1 MASSYTANTGIEKI
15 GSGEQ
20 AGTWGTTTNTN
31 FDIIDDSLNGVL
43 TITVTGATTL
53 TTSDGALSNG
63 HHKVI
68 ILAGTPSSAF
78 NLTIAP
84 NDVQKYYFIKNGT
97 GQTATVLQGGGS
109 GDTVALANGAG
120 GIVFADGAGANANVA
135 TISTDV
141 LGDTTPQLGGNLDAN
156 GKNINFGDAATA
168 GSDDTLQFGASQDLK
183 IFHDG
188 SNSIIRDSGTGNLQ
202 LSGSQVDIKGGADEG
217 ETMATFVDN
226 GAATLFHDNT
236 ARLATTSA
244 GVEVTGTVTIGSAVV
259 TEAQLEILDGA
270 TVTTTELNL
279 MDGGSTVG
287 TTAVAAGD
295 GIVTNDGGTM
305 RQTTAATFVTFFN
318 ANAFATPTAISST
331 STLTPSAAQS
341 IYQRVDTSSA
351 NITVTVAVGSLGIG
365 QFIVLDK
372 TSTNNN
378 MTLSWANNS
387 QGVSLGADVDIAV
400 GFYNGTAFS
409 FIETIKA

>member
-1 MASSYTANTGIEKI
+1 MASTYTANTGIEKI
-15 GSGEQ
+15 ASGEQ

-31 FDIIDDSLNGVL
+31 FDIIDDALNGVITL
-43 TITVTGATTL
+43 TISGNTTL
-53 TTSDGALSNG
+53 TSSDGTASNG
-63 HHKVI
+63 HHKVLL
-68 ILAGTPSSAF
+68 LAGSPSSGF
-78 NLTIAP
+78 NLTIDP
-84 NDVQKYYFIKNGT
+84 NDQQKLYFINNST
-97 GQTATVLQGGGS
+97 GQIATVLQGGGS
-109 GDTVALANGAG
+109 GTTVTIATGTSA
-120 GIVFADGAGANANVA
+120 IVHADGAGSNANVG

-141 LGDTTPQLGGNLDAN
+141 LGDTSPQLGGNLDVN

-236 ARLATTSA
+236 ARIATTSA

-270 TVTTTELNL
+270 TVTTDELNIV
-279 MDGGSTVG
+279 DGSATAG
-287 TTAVAAGD
+287 TTAVGAGD

-305 RQTTAATFVTFFN
+305 RQTTAATFATYFN
-318 ANAFATPTAISST
+318 ANAYATPSAISST
-331 STLTPSAAQS
+331 STLTPGAAQS

-351 NITVTVAVGSLGIG
+351 SVTVTVAVGSLAIG

-372 TSTNNN
+372 TSTSNN
-378 MTLSWANNS
+378 MTLTWANNS
-387 QGVSLGADVDIAV
+387 QGVSLGSDVDIAV

>member
-20 AGTWGTTTNTN
+20 AGAWGTTTNTN

-43 TITVTGATTL
+43 SITVSGATTL
-53 TTSDGALSNG
+53 TTSDGVLSNG

-68 ILAGTPSSAF
+68 LLTGSPSSAF
-78 NLTIAP
+78 NITIAP
-84 NDVQKYYFIKNGT
+84 NDVQKYYFFKNST

-120 GIVFADGAGANANVA
+120 GIVFADGTGANANVD

-141 LGDTTPQLGGNLDAN
+141 LGDTTPQLGGNLDTN

-236 ARLATTSA
+236 ARLATTSS
-244 GVEVTGTVTIGSAVV
+244 GIEVTGTVTIGSAVV

-270 TVTTTELNL
+270 TVTTDELNII
-279 MDGGSTVG
+279 DGGATVG
-287 TTAVAAGD
+287 TTAIADGD
-295 GIVTNDGGTM
+295 GIVTNDGGVM
-305 RQTTAATFVTFFN
+305 RQTSAATLSTYIN
-318 ANAFATPTAISST
+318 ANAYSPASIITST
-331 STLTPSAAQS
+331 STLTPGAAQS
-341 IYQRVDTSSA
+341 IYQRVNTSGGA
-351 NITVTVAVGSLGIG
+351 VTLTLAVGSLAIG
-365 QFIVLDK
+365 QYIIVDRTAGSAAL
-372 TSTNNN
+372 TIAYPSG
-378 MTLSWANNS
+378 S
-387 QGVSLGADVDIAV
+387 QGVSLGNAV
-400 GFYNGTAFS
+400 EFALAINNGAGFS
-409 FIETIKA
+409 FVETIKS

>member
-53 TTSDGALSNG
+53 TTSDGVLSNG

-68 ILAGTPSSAF
+68 LLAGSPSSAF

-84 NDVQKYYFIKNGT
+84 NDVQKYYFIKNST

-109 GDTVALANGAG
+109 GTTVALATGSG
-120 GIVFADGAGANANVA
+120 GIIFADGSGANANVA

-141 LGDTTPQLGGNLDAN
+141 LGDTTPQLGGNLDTN
-156 GKNINFGDAATA
+156 GKNINFGDAGTA
-168 GSDDTLQFGASQDLK
+168 GTDDTLQFGASQDLK

-188 SNSIIRDSGTGNLQ
+188 SNSIIRDRGTGNLQ

-217 ETMATFVDN
+217 ESMATFVDN
-226 GAATLFHDNT
+226 GAATLFHNNS
-236 ARLATTSA
+236 ARIATTSA

-270 TVTTTELNL
+270 TVTTDELNII
-279 MDGGSTVG
+279 DGGATVG

-305 RQTTAATFVTFFN
+305 RQTTAATFATYFN
-318 ANAFATPTAISST
+318 ANAYAAPSPITST
-331 STLTPSAAQS
+331 STLAAGSAQS

>member
-20 AGTWGTTTNTN
+20 AGAWGTTTNTN

-43 TITVTGATTL
+43 SITVSGATTL
-53 TTSDGALSNG
+53 TTSDGVLSNG

-68 ILAGTPSSAF
+68 LLTGSPSSAF
-78 NLTIAP
+78 NITIAP
-84 NDVQKYYFIKNGT
+84 NDVQKYYFFKNST

-120 GIVFADGAGANANVA
+120 GIVFADGTGANANVD

-141 LGDTTPQLGGNLDAN
+141 LGDTTPQLGGNLDTN

-202 LSGSQVDIKGGADEG
+202 LSGTQVDIKGGADEG

-236 ARLATTSA
+236 ARLATTSS
-244 GVEVTGTVTIGSAVV
+244 GIEVTGTVTIGSAVV

-270 TVTTTELNL
+270 TVTTTELNI
-279 MDGGSTVG
+279 MDGGATVG
-287 TTAVAAGD
+287 TTAFSDGD
-295 GIVTNDGGTM
+295 GLVTNDNGTM
-305 RQTTAATFVTFFN
+305 QQTSAATLSTYMN
-318 ANAFATPTAISST
+318 ANAFAAPSAISST
-331 STLTPSAAQS
+331 STLTPGAAKS
-341 IYQRVDTSSA
+341 IYQRVDTSGSS
-351 NITVTVAVGSLGIG
+351 ITLTVAVGSLTVG
-365 QFIVLDK
+365 QYVVVDK
-372 TSTNNN
+372 TSTSNS
-378 MTLSWANNS
+378 LSLTWANNS
-387 QGVSLGADVDIAV
+387 QGVSLGNDVDIAV

>member
-15 GSGEQ
+15 ASGEQ

-31 FDIIDDSLNGVL
+31 FDIIDDALNGVITL
-43 TITVTGATTL
+43 TISGNTTL
-53 TTSDGALSNG
+53 TSSDGTASNG
-63 HHKVI
+63 HHKVLL
-68 ILAGTPSSAF
+68 LAGSPSSGF
-78 NLTIAP
+78 NLTIDP
-84 NDVQKYYFIKNGT
+84 NDQQKYYFINNST
-97 GQTATVLQGGGS
+97 GQIATVLQGGGS
-109 GDTVALANGAG
+109 GTTVTIATGTSA
-120 GIVFADGAGANANVA
+120 IVYADGAGSNANVG

-141 LGDTTPQLGGNLDAN
+141 LGDTSPQLGGNLDTN

-236 ARLATTSA
+236 ARIATTSA

-270 TVTTTELNL
+270 TVTTDELNII
-279 MDGGSTVG
+279 DGSATAG
-287 TTAVAAGD
+287 TTAVGAGD

-305 RQTTAATFVTFFN
+305 RQTTAATFATYFN
-318 ANAFATPTAISST
+318 ANAYATPSAISST
-331 STLTPSAAQS
+331 STLTPGAAQS

-351 NITVTVAVGSLGIG
+351 SVTVTVAVGSLAIG

-372 TSTNNN
+372 TSTSNN
-378 MTLSWANNS
+378 MTLTWANNS
-387 QGVSLGADVDIAV
+387 QGVSLGSDVDIAV

>member
-15 GSGEQ
+15 ASGEQ

-31 FDIIDDSLNGVL
+31 FDIIDDALNGVITL
-43 TITVTGATTL
+43 TISGNTTL
-53 TTSDGALSNG
+53 TSSDGTASNG
-63 HHKVI
+63 HHKVLL
-68 ILAGTPSSAF
+68 LAGSPSSGF
-78 NLTIAP
+78 NLTIDP
-84 NDVQKYYFIKNGT
+84 NDQQKLYFINNST
-97 GQTATVLQGGGS
+97 GQIATVLQGGGS
-109 GDTVALANGAG
+109 GTTVTIATGTSA
-120 GIVFADGAGANANVA
+120 IVHADGAGSNANVG

-141 LGDTTPQLGGNLDAN
+141 LGDTSPQLGGNLDVN

-236 ARLATTSA
+236 ARIATTSA

-270 TVTTTELNL
+270 TVTTDELNII
-279 MDGGSTVG
+279 DGSATAG
-287 TTAVAAGD
+287 TTAVGAGD

-305 RQTTAATFVTFFN
+305 RQTTAATFATYFN
-318 ANAFATPTAISST
+318 ANAYATPSAISST
-331 STLTPSAAQS
+331 STLTPGAAQS

-351 NITVTVAVGSLGIG
+351 SVTVTVAVGSLAIG

-372 TSTNNN
+372 TSTSNN
-378 MTLSWANNS
+378 MTLTWANNS
-387 QGVSLGADVDIAV
+387 QGVSLGSDVDIAV

>member
-15 GSGEQ
+15 ASGEQ

-31 FDIIDDSLNGVL
+31 FDIIDDALNGVITL
-43 TITVTGATTL
+43 TITGNTTL
-53 TTSDGALSNG
+53 TSSDGTASTG
-63 HHKVI
+63 HHKVVV
-68 ILAGTPSSAF
+68 LGGTPSGAF
-78 NLTIAP
+78 NLTIDP
-84 NDVQKYYFIKNGT
+84 NDQQKYYFIKNNS

-109 GDTVALANGAG
+109 GTTVALANGAG
-120 GIVFADGAGANANVA
+120 GILFADGAGTNANVA

-141 LGDTTPQLGGNLDAN
+141 LGDTTPQLGGNLDTN

-168 GSDDTLQFGASQDLK
+168 GSDDTLQFGAAQDLK

-226 GAATLFHDNT
+226 GAVTLFHDNT
-236 ARLATTSA
+236 ARIATTSA
-244 GVEVTGTVTIGSAVV
+244 GVEVTGTITIGSAGISE
-259 TEAQLEILDGA
+259 TELEILDGA
-270 TVTTTELNL
+270 TVTTDEINL

-305 RQTTAATFVTFFN
+305 RQTTAATFATYFN
-318 ANAFATPTAISST
+318 ANAYATPSAISST
-331 STLTPSAAQS
+331 STLTPGSAQS
-341 IYQRVDTSSA
+341 IYQRVDTTSA
-351 NITVTVAVGSLGIG
+351 NVTVTVAVGNLAIG

-378 MTLSWANNS
+378 MTLSWASNS
-387 QGVSLGADVDIAV
+387 QGVSLGADADIAV

-409 FIETIKA
+409 FIETIKS

>member
-15 GSGEQ
+15 ASGEQ

-31 FDIIDDSLNGVL
+31 FDIIDDALNGVITL
-43 TITVTGATTL
+43 TISGNTTL
-53 TTSDGALSNG
+53 TSSDGTASNG
-63 HHKVI
+63 HHKVLL
-68 ILAGTPSSAF
+68 LAGSPSSGF
-78 NLTIAP
+78 NLTIDP
-84 NDVQKYYFIKNGT
+84 NDQQKYYFINNST
-97 GQTATVLQGGGS
+97 GQIATVLQGGGS
-109 GDTVALANGAG
+109 GTTVTIATGTSA
-120 GIVFADGAGANANVA
+120 IVYADGSGSNANVG

-141 LGDTTPQLGGNLDAN
+141 LGDTSPQLGGNLDTN

-236 ARLATTSA
+236 ARIATTSA

-270 TVTTTELNL
+270 TVTTDELNII
-279 MDGGSTVG
+279 DGSATAG
-287 TTAVAAGD
+287 TTAVGAGD

-305 RQTTAATFVTFFN
+305 RQTTAATFATYFN
-318 ANAFATPTAISST
+318 ANAYATPSAISST
-331 STLTPSAAQS
+331 STLTPGAAQS

-351 NITVTVAVGSLGIG
+351 SVTVTVAVGSLAIG

-372 TSTNNN
+372 TSTSNN
-378 MTLSWANNS
+378 MTLTWANNS
-387 QGVSLGADVDIAV
+387 QGVSLGSDVDIAV

>member
-15 GSGEQ
+15 ASGEQ

-31 FDIIDDSLNGVL
+31 FDIIDDALNGVITL
-43 TITVTGATTL
+43 TISGNTTL
-53 TTSDGALSNG
+53 TSSDGTASNG
-63 HHKVI
+63 HHKVLL
-68 ILAGTPSSAF
+68 LAGSPSSGF
-78 NLTIAP
+78 NLTIDP
-84 NDVQKYYFIKNGT
+84 NDQQKLYFINNST
-97 GQTATVLQGGGS
+97 GQIATVLQGGGS
-109 GDTVALANGAG
+109 GTTVTIATGTSA
-120 GIVFADGAGANANVA
+120 IVHADGAGSNANVG

-141 LGDTTPQLGGNLDAN
+141 LGDTSPQLGGNLDVN

-236 ARLATTSA
+236 ARIATTSA

-270 TVTTTELNL
+270 TVTTDELNIV
-279 MDGGSTVG
+279 DGSATAG
-287 TTAVAAGD
+287 TTAVGAGD

-305 RQTTAATFVTFFN
+305 RQTTAATFATYFN
-318 ANAFATPTAISST
+318 ANAYATPSAISST
-331 STLTPSAAQS
+331 STLTPGAAQS

-351 NITVTVAVGSLGIG
+351 SVTVTVAVGSLAIG

-372 TSTNNN
+372 TSTSNN
-378 MTLSWANNS
+378 MTLTWANNS
-387 QGVSLGADVDIAV
+387 QGVSLGSDVDIAV